1 MPLPFPTR
9 PCTWPLLPAPTL
21 CLNQLIWFLGTKDL
35 PRMCR
40 PAFPYSADSW
50 IPNPEGPCVGSGLEN
65 SLSLSGKDAFVLAPD
80 FLTESNWSSWGAPR
94 GNVDLCV
101 DQASKSWLTRTEET
115 LTTNSA
121 NRAQKRSASPPA
133 PAALSTHHVFPFS
146 RLSFCERPQIGLNP
160 RHNVSL
166 CQAARIG
173 TQRPLNS
180 DPQMS
185 HLRGAKT
192 TPLHSITRWNGCR
205 SLGGVRG
212 GVYSLHLGLAHPE
225 AYLTGG
231 PMLLPLYLLYPVA
244 ISSWGCI
251 CLSPRPQHSLPTNAN
266 VRRGMCSLVGRSFLP
281 TVSPRHP
288 ERRTQGVVY
297 ISVSR
302 ACGQW
307 EVHRTCVRAVSLK
320 VHYGLAGR

>member
-1 MPLPFPTR
+1 MLTAGSQTQRVPPRSLPG
-9 PCTWPLLPAPTL
+9 A
-21 CLNQLIWFLGTKDL
+21 
-35 PRMCR
+35 
-40 PAFPYSADSW
+40 
-50 IPNPEGPCVGSGLEN
+50 GLEN

-166 CQAARIG
+166 CHAARIG

-192 TPLHSITRWNGCR
+192 VL
-205 SLGGVRG
+205 
-212 GVYSLHLGLAHPE
+212 VYSLH
-225 AYLTGG
+225 
-231 PMLLPLYLLYPVA
+231 
-244 ISSWGCI
+244 S
-251 CLSPRPQHSLPTNAN
+251 
-266 VRRGMCSLVGRSFLP
+266 
-281 TVSPRHP
+281 TVSHVGMGVGPWEGCVVGSIHCIWGWHTLRH
-288 ERRTQGVVY
+288 
-297 ISVSR
+297 I
-302 ACGQW
+302 
-307 EVHRTCVRAVSLK
+307 
-320 VHYGLAGR
+320 